1 MTEEIEAELGRQ
13 LTEKWQVVERPFT
26 SHAPLVGPLIVRLR
40 RLWNDVSTTWYVR
53 PLVQQQNEY
62 NHLLLQSNHLLLQ
75 SIQQLVE
82 VDGELDGR
90 LTAADHDQ
98 TDLRVQ
104 VAELVTA
111 VNQMNRRL
119 AAIEARLDQAEPLQ

>member
-1 MTEEIEAELGRQ
+1 MTEEISSELSQQ
-13 LTEKWQVVERPFT
+13 LAAKWQVAERPFT
-26 SHAPLVGPLIVRLR
+26 SNAPLIGPLIARLR
-40 RLWNDVSTTWYVR
+40 HLWNDVSTTWYVR

-62 NHLLLQSNHLLLQ
+62 NHLLLRCIH
-75 SIQQLVE
+75 QLAQ
-82 VDGELDGR
+82 VDDDLDGR

-119 AAIEARLDQAEPLQ
+119 AAIEARLDQTEPRQ